1 MSEQLTASRS
11 RLTDRGTEFLPIS
24 LSQNLT
30 EWPLST
36 AVNIMYPF
44 PLPES
49 FYDQVEKYYPRDG
62 TGWWVGRETGVHQ
75 F

>member
-1 MSEQLTASRS
+1 MSAHIESRGRVLTA
-11 RLTDRGTEFLPIS
+11 RGTEFLPIS

-62 TGWWVGRETGVHQ
+62 TGW
-75 F
+75 